1 MMSSKKYRNPVP
13 TINAIIHN
21 KKNQI
26 LFIKRT
32 QEPFKN
38 YLSLPWGFINYGEKA
53 EDALRRKVK
62 EETSLNIEPLEI
74 LGVYSDPNRDPRGH
88 VLSTVF
94 ICLIVDDS
102 DGKDGKCS
110 GEICWIKLN
119 EIDGN
124 AYSFD
129 HKIIIEDYLKW
140 RSNNST
146 YWSSKNR

>member
-1 MMSSKKYRNPVP
+1 MISGKKYRNPVP

-38 YLSLPWGFINYGEKA
+38 YLSLPWGFINYGEKE

-74 LGVYSDPNRDPRGH
+74 LGVYSDPDRDPRGH
-88 VLSTVF
+88 VISIVF
-94 ICLIVDDS
+94 VCLIMDNLKD
-102 DGKDGKCS
+102 KDGDDA
-110 GEICWIKLN
+110 GEM
-119 EIDGN
+119 
-124 AYSFD
+124 
-129 HKIIIEDYLKW
+129 
-140 RSNNST
+140 
-146 YWSSKNR
+146 